1 MSIVYAHRRKDNGDI
16 FYIGMGVCEKR
27 ANNFSGRNR
36 YWKSMEQEYGA
47 YVDVLATDLSVED
60 AEELEMFLIQEIG
73 RDNLTNITKGGQKGR
88 LGDRKTK
95 EEREKISKS
104 RMGMKFSQEQK
115 DKISKSKKGQNKGI
129 KNHKSVQVYC
139 GTLDKTF
146 ECILDCAAELGYSR
160 QYIQDMITGR
170 RTNKFGLRK
179 L

>member
-1 MSIVYAHRRKDNGDI
+1 MSIVYAHRRKDNGEI

-27 ANNFSGRNR
+27 ANRFSKRNR
-36 YWKSMEQEYGA
+36 YWNDVYNKFGA
-47 YVDVLATDLSVED
+47 YVDVLATDLSVKD

-73 RDNLTNITKGGQKGR
+73 IDNLTNITRGGQKGR

-95 EEREKISKS
+95 EERDKISKS
-104 RMGMKFSQEQK
+104 RVGIKFSQEQN

-146 ECILDCAAELGYSR
+146 ECIFDCAVELGYSR
-160 QYIQDMITGR
+160 QYIQDMIKGR

>member
-1 MSIVYAHRRKDNGDI
+1 MSIVYAHRRKDNGEI

-27 ANNFSGRNR
+27 ANRFSKRNR
-36 YWKSMEQEYGA
+36 YWNDIYNEFGA

-73 RDNLTNITKGGQKGR
+73 IDNLTNITRGGQKGR

-95 EEREKISKS
+95 EERDKISKS
-104 RMGMKFSQEQK
+104 RMGIKFSQEQK

-146 ECILDCAAELGYSR
+146 ECIFDCAVELGYSR
-160 QYIQDMITGR
+160 QYIQDMIKGR

>member
-1 MSIVYAHRRKDNGDI
+1 MSLVYAHRRKDNGEI

-27 ANNFSGRNR
+27 ANNFSSRNR
-36 YWKSMEQEYGA
+36 YWKSVERQYGA
-47 YVDVLATDLSVED
+47 YVDVLATNLSVKD
-60 AEELEMFLIQEIG
+60 AEELEMFLIEEIG
-73 RDNLTNITKGGQKGR
+73 IDNLTNITRGGQKGR

-104 RMGMKFSQEQK
+104 RMGIKFSQEQK
-115 DKISKSKKGQNKGI
+115 DKISQSKKGQNKGI
-129 KNHKSVQVYC
+129 KNNKSVQVYC

-170 RTNKFGLRK
+170 RTNKFGLKK

>member
-1 MSIVYAHRRKDNGDI
+1 MSIVYAHRRKDNGNI

-27 ANNFSGRNR
+27 ANKFSGRNC
-36 YWKSMEQEYGA
+36 YWKSIEQKYGA

-60 AEELEMFLIQEIG
+60 AEELEMFLIEEIG
-73 RDNLTNITKGGQKGR
+73 LDNLTNITIGGQKGR
-88 LGDRKTK
+88 LGDTKTK

-115 DKISKSKKGQNKGI
+115 DKISQSKKGQNKGI

-139 GTLDKTF
+139 KTLDKTF
-146 ECILDCAAELGYSR
+146 ECILDCATELGYSR
-160 QYIQDMITGR
+160 QYIQDMIAGR